1 MRVLTSIV
9 IVLTV
14 IFQLAGLAQSLS
26 TSKEYFDKA
35 TLQYLVGEYDS
46 ALKNL
51 NMSLRLDPNNAG
63 AIELMKT
70 IQRERNLPEEQ
81 PIGDETAGLVS
92 DLITAGQE
100 QLSGGEYLKASDY
113 FSRALSI
120 DPRNKEAARLFSQTE
135 AITTQQRIS
144 ASSWSRQRTLLW
156 LGVSLVFLII
166 GMAALI
172 SYLSVMLRRSTFP
185 PPKAP
190 VKTGPAAPP
199 PLAAARD
206 QHKPIRA
213 KWANNPFS
221 LEVFKH
227 EFTGEERMG
236 FESLKNF
243 IKSRIESVGGHGT
256 EPFTETALEKINEL
270 SRGKPKMALIISDWA
285 VNQANNQGMEKV
297 TAELVKGYEK
307 VAARNILIVDD
318 EEVVRNTLDGI
329 LRRGGGYE
337 TDFAADGAEAIKKIQ
352 ENVYGVVL
360 LDLALPKVD
369 GYEVLRQARV
379 IHPELPVVFLTGTAE
394 AHKVMESLSKYDLT
408 ALIEKPFSMEKV
420 LDTVAKA
427 LKK

>member
-1 MRVLTSIV
+1 MRVLTGII
-9 IVLTV
+9 IVLT
-14 IFQLAGLAQSLS
+14 IMFQMASFSQALT

-35 TLQYLVGEYDS
+35 TLQYLVGEYDT

-51 NMSLRLDPNNAG
+51 NTSLRLDPNNAG

-81 PIGDETAGLVS
+81 PPGNETAGMVS
-92 DLITAGQE
+92 DLITAGRE
-100 QLSGGEYLKASDY
+100 QFGLGDYNKATDY
-113 FSRALSI
+113 FSRALTV
-120 DPRNKEAARLFSQTE
+120 DPKNIEAARWLAQTE
-135 AITTQQRIS
+135 TINTQQGI
-144 ASSWSRQRTLLW
+144 AAGEWGRQRNFLL
-156 LGVSLVFLII
+156 LGVSLLFLII
-166 GMAALI
+166 GVAALI
-172 SYLSVMLRRSTFP
+172 SFVSVMLKRSAF

-190 VKTGPAAPP
+190 VKAAPP
-199 PLAAARD
+199 VREPRKA
-206 QHKPIRA
+206 IRA

-270 SRGKPKMALIISDWA
+270 SRGKPKIALIVCDWA
-285 VNQANNQGMEKV
+285 ANQANNQGMEQV

-394 AHKVMESLSKYDLT
+394 AHKVMESLSKFNLT

-420 LDTVAKA
+420 LDSVAKA